1 MWCGQ
6 HPAEGCCLQPARE
19 CGWFLQHQLKTGAF
33 PSSSE
38 PCPGEGSGHRVRAL
52 MLCAI
57 PYTHTHPHSPSR
69 ALSNPLEWFKDD
81 FFFFFFNPCMPVF
94 PPDPLPGDRPAH
106 PISPRNGGSYLRSHP
121 PPQSRSH
128 KGACS
133 SVAFLLPVSREQL
146 CRKDAENPC
155 EAPRKRY

>member
-6 HPAEGCCLQPARE
+6 HPAEEEHCLEPAGE
-19 CGWFLQHQLKTGAF
+19 CEWFLQYQLKMGAL

-38 PCPGEGSGHRVRAL
+38 PCPGEGSGHRVSAL
-52 MLCAI
+52 MLCVGSCTHTPPQPPPEPFPTYWSGLKRI
-57 PYTHTHPHSPSR
+57 FFDPYT
-69 ALSNPLEWFKDD
+69 
-81 FFFFFFNPCMPVF
+81 PVF
-94 PPDPLPGDRPAH
+94 LPDPLPGDRRARS
-106 PISPRNGGSYLRSHP
+106 ISPRNGGSYQSSHP

>member
-6 HPAEGCCLQPARE
+6 HPAEGCCLQPAGE
-19 CGWFLQHQLKTGAF
+19 CGWFLQYQLKTGAL

-38 PCPGEGSGHRVRAL
+38 PCPGEGSRHRVSAL
-52 MLCAI
+52 MPRAI
-57 PYTHTHPHSPSR
+57 PCTDTHPDSPSR
-69 ALSNPLEWFKDD
+69 AFPNVLECFKED
-81 FFFFFFNPCMPVF
+81 FFYPCVPVF
-94 PPDPLPGDRPAH
+94 PPDPLPGDRRAR
-106 PISPRNGGSYLRSHP
+106 PISPRNGGSYHSSHP